1 MSFSLIADGL
11 LAALL
16 TATIAYAVVL
26 NRKLTELR
34 QSRGEMERLIGE
46 FAEAT
51 QQAEQGVGALRQRAD
66 EAQSTLDQR
75 VAAVESRLD
84 DARKLADD
92 LAFMIEKGGKLAD
105 KLERGVTGAIK
116 APEAQPA
123 PVAAPAPAARPRA
136 AADDESPEARLLRT
150 LDRVR

>member
-1 MSFSLIADGL
+1 MSFSLIFDGM

-16 TATIAYAVVL
+16 MATIAYAVVL

-51 QQAEQGVGALRQRAD
+51 QQAEQGVGALRARAED
-66 EAQSTLDQR
+66 AQSVLDRR
-75 VAAVESRLD
+75 VAAAEGRLEE
-84 DARKLADD
+84 ARKLADD
-92 LAFMIEKGGKLAD
+92 LAFMIDKGGKLAD
-105 KLERGVTGAIK
+105 RLEKGVTGAIK
-116 APEAQPA
+116 AADA
-123 PVAAPAPAARPRA
+123 PPAAPATRPRTAGARPAAVEDGP
-136 AADDESPEARLLRT
+136 ESELLRT